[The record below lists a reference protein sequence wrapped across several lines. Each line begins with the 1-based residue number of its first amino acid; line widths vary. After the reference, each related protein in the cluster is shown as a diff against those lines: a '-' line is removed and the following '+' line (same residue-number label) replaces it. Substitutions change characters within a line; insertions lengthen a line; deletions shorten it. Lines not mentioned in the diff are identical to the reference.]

1 METQSNTVTE
11 GIGDTNLGPLVTMG
25 AAKMKKG
32 KLIGLSVYSRTAAAD
47 GGILWN
53 IHHSW

>member
-11 GIGDTNLGPLVTMG
+11 GIGDTNLGPLVIMG